1 MNGHS
6 LCQLQ
11 VWGSVV
17 LMSLGLMSL
26 SLCVLIVRLMGWG
39 LGEVGEELAGL
50 VHGASE
56 EPRPPRF
63 VPWRGS
69 FSQPDPG
76 SCDLIPSPHLK
87 GSLRRRCLM
96 REAGCWALPL
106 RPCSPGQWTS
116 QVPPQEGQWLGDSDM
131 PSAGEGPEWTYLL
144 EQATTSTWQSLSS
157 CSQHIHPSTPQTA
170 TEGVSKGAPP
180 ECGAEACGGREGC
193 WWGRMGGREEGAREG
208 RSTAVLA
215 SGPSR
220 DS

>member
-1 MNGHS
+1 
-6 LCQLQ
+6 
-11 VWGSVV
+11 
-17 LMSLGLMSL
+17 MSLGLMSL

-180 ECGAEACGGREGC
+180 SVERRPVGEGKAAGGEG
-193 WWGRMGGREEGAREG
+193 WEEGKRGPERAAAQQSSPLG
-208 RSTAVLA
+208 RAGTAEHVHMLCGDLA
-215 SGPSR
+215 HV
-220 DS
+220 

>member
-1 MNGHS
+1 M
-6 LCQLQ
+6 L
-11 VWGSVV
+11 
-17 LMSLGLMSL
+17 LGLMSL
-26 SLCVLIVRLMGWG
+26 SLCVLIVHLMGWG

-50 VHGASE
+50 VHGAGE

-63 VPWRGS
+63 VLWRGS

-116 QVPPQEGQWLGDSDM
+116 QVPPQEGQRLGDSDM
-131 PSAGEGPEWTYLL
+131 PSAGEGPEWTHLL

-157 CSQHIHPSTPQTA
+157 CSQHIHPLHSADSYRRREKRCSPRVWSGGLWGKGSLLVVKDGRKGRGGQRGLQHSSPRLWAEQGQLSTYTC
-170 TEGVSKGAPP
+170 S
-180 ECGAEACGGREGC
+180 AETLPTSNC
-193 WWGRMGGREEGAREG
+193 
-208 RSTAVLA
+208 
-215 SGPSR
+215 
-220 DS
+220 